1 LEFKLQL
8 AYRGHLFIVPALAK
22 HDKLKLELQHDESR
36 FIVIYDKFPLILEKI
51 QVGNPAVLGGL
62 GGLGG

>member
-8 AYRGHLFIVPALAK
+8 AYGGQLFVVPALAR

-36 FIVIYDKFPLILEKI
+36 FIVIYDKVPLILEKI
-51 QVGNPAVLGGL
+51 QVENPAVLGGL
-62 GGLGG
+62 GDLGG